1 MSEDIVDVTELDFQ
15 YKVLEHSYQ
24 SPVVVDFWAE
34 WCSPC
39 KILTPI
45 LEKLAIE
52 AQGAFRLAKIN
63 VDQNSNLSVRMGVH
77 SIPHVKAIK
86 NGQMVGE
93 FVGIQP
99 EARIR
104 EFIKNIIPN
113 PADLWIEKGD
123 HFYQIGD
130 FNEAASAYRQALDI
144 QPENSRA
151 LLGLAK
157 SLIRQNKFEKAK
169 EILQSFPASKEYVSA
184 EIILP
189 LVNALLAPQQPE
201 DTIEDV
207 NEAAYV
213 HGLRLIKKGNYFA
226 ALDGFLEILRQ
237 DKHFHH
243 DQLKNVILGILEI
256 LGDEHPDT
264 RYYRQELASILF

>member
-1 MSEDIVDVTELDFQ
+1 MNEDIVDVTELDFQ
-15 YKVLEHSYQ
+15 YKVLEYSYQ

-93 FVGIQP
+93 FVGVQP
-99 EARIR
+99 EIRIR

-123 HFYQIGD
+123 HFYQISD
-130 FNEAASAYRQALDI
+130 FTEAASAYRQALDI

-157 SLIRQNKFEKAK
+157 CLVRQNKFEKAR
-169 EILQSFPASKEYVSA
+169 EILQNFPASKEYASA

-189 LVNALLAPQQPE
+189 LVNALLTQRQSE
-201 DTIEDV
+201 DMVEDV
-207 NEAAYV
+207 NEAAYL
-213 HGLRLIKKGNYFA
+213 HGLRLIQKGNYFA

-243 DQLKNVILGILEI
+243 DQLKNIILGILEL
-256 LGDEHPDT
+256 LGDENPDT

>member
-15 YKVLEHSYQ
+15 YKVLEYSYQ

-130 FNEAASAYRQALDI
+130 FIEAASAYRQALDI

-157 SLIRQNKFEKAK
+157 CFVRQNKFEKAK
-169 EILQSFPASKEYVSA
+169 EILQTFPASKEYASA

-189 LVNALLAPQQPE
+189 LVNSLLAPQQPE
-201 DTIEDV
+201 DMVEDV
-207 NEAAYV
+207 NEAAYL

-226 ALDGFLEILRQ
+226 ALDGFLDILRQ

-256 LGDEHPDT
+256 LGDENPDT

>member
-15 YKVLEHSYQ
+15 YKVLEYSYQ
-24 SPVVVDFWAE
+24 SPVVIDFWAV

-39 KILTPI
+39 KVLTPI
-45 LEKLAIE
+45 LEKLALE

-93 FVGIQP
+93 FVGLQP

-104 EFIKNIIPN
+104 DFIKEIIPN
-113 PADLWIEKGD
+113 PSDLWIEKGK
-123 HFYQIGD
+123 HYYQIGD
-130 FNEAASAYRQALDI
+130 IHEAADAFQQALEI
-144 QPENSRA
+144 QPGDSRA

-157 SLIRQNKFEKAK
+157 CLVRQNKFEQAR
-169 EILQSFPASKEYVSA
+169 EMLQNFPASKEYASA
-184 EIILP
+184 ELILP
-189 LVNALLAPQQPE
+189 LVNTLLSPLPTE
-201 DTIEDV
+201 DIVEDIQ
-207 NEAAYV
+207 EAAYL
-213 HGLRLIKKGNYFA
+213 HGIRLIKKGNYFA
-226 ALDGFLEILRQ
+226 ALDGFFVILRQ

-243 DQLKNVILGILEI
+243 DQLKSIILGVLEI
-256 LGDEHPDT
+256 LGDENPDT